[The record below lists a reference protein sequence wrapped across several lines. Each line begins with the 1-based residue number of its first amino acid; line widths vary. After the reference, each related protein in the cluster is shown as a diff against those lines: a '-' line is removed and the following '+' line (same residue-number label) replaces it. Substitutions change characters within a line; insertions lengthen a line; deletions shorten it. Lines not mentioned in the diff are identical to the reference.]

1 MEFFTLE
8 FWEGVWDDFT
18 EYLDELP
25 IKILKGVLDAVA
37 GVLEGIV
44 PPEFLNN
51 YQLGDVL
58 APTMPY
64 IGFFLAQAGVSQG
77 LSLIAAAVLFR
88 VMRKVLT
95 FGWW

>member
-8 FWEGVWDDFT
+8 FWKGVWADFT
-18 EYLDELP
+18 QFLTDLP
-25 IKILKGVLDAVA
+25 IKTLDGILNAVA
-37 GVLEGIV
+37 GVLESIV
-44 PPEFLNN
+44 PPDFMTQ

-64 IGFFLAQAGVSQG
+64 IGYFLAQAGISQG
-77 LSLIAAAVLFR
+77 LSLIVAAVAFR

-95 FGWW
+95 FGLW